1 MELLGS
7 KNLTNSE
14 LLAIIIKNGTRNL
27 NCVQVAQ
34 NMFMSNNNISN
45 IGDLEYLS
53 MLSLQEL
60 QNFEGIGKIKAI
72 QIKAAL
78 ELSRRL
84 KKETIINDKF
94 KITNPND
101 IYNLVCNSYDGCK
114 LEILKI
120 IILNKQN
127 KVLSVVDIGS
137 SQIDKV
143 EVDIKQILSEPI
155 KQMACSIALCHNHP
169 GGTLNPSRQDINF
182 TKKIME
188 YSKIFNINLL
198 DHVIIADNK
207 FISMKQ
213 LGCI

>member
-34 NMFMSNNNISN
+34 NIFMSNNNISN